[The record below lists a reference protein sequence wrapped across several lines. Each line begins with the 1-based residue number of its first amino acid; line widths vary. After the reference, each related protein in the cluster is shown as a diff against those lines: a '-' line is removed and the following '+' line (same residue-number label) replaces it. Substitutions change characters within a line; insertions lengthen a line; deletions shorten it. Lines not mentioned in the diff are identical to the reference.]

1 MTINVNLKPGAAKK
15 SARKLP
21 QVPSVGAF
29 SERFKMPEF
38 DKMMTFIIAAW
49 IIGPALIGLMF
60 FTQRAK
66 QSELDTNIAAE
77 LADST
82 KYAQLIAANKTLLAR
97 RDTIAMKVNVIQEI
111 DAGRYVWSHVMEEIS
126 RAIPQYIWLTTV
138 EADLASPDPLQPG
151 MKILGSAGNTLALT
165 RFIQDLEASPF
176 LRAVTLQ
183 TTTQIEREKRKYYTF
198 ELRATA
204 EQPPAEAI
212 RTAPLFAA
220 SDSLIGGD

>member
-1 MTINVNLKPGAAKK
+1 MGLFIAVSTIVSVLLVGWLWW
-15 SARKLP
+15 SAG
-21 QVPSVGAF
+21 S
-29 SERFKMPEF
+29 
-38 DKMMTFIIAAW
+38 
-49 IIGPALIGLMF
+49 
-60 FTQRAK
+60 RA
-66 QSELDTNIAAE
+66 SELNTAIEGAVRDSTRYAALRAANAE
-77 LADST
+77 L
-82 KYAQLIAANKTLLAR
+82 IAR
-97 RDTIAMKVNVIQEI
+97 QDTIAQKVAVIQEI

>member
-15 SARKLP
+15 AARKLP

-66 QSELDTNIAAE
+66 KAELDTNIAAE

-111 DAGRYVWSHVMEEIS
+111 DAGRYIWPHIMDELS
-126 RAIPQYIWLTTV
+126 RALPPFTWLTKVNTV
-138 EADLASPDPLQPG
+138 SVPDSIEKLPHF
-151 MKILGSAGNTLALT
+151 KIEGRAQNNFALS
-165 RFIQDLEASPF
+165 QYMQQLEASPF
-176 LRAVTLQ
+176 VRSVKLISNELVR
-183 TTTQIEREKRKYYTF
+183 EREKLVYAFGLQASY
-198 ELRATA
+198 EN
-204 EQPPAEAI
+204 PPPDIIETI
-212 RTAPLFAA
+212 PLFAKEP
-220 SDSLIGGD
+220 D